1 MIKDKYLLIILPFS
15 QFQPIVPDIFNVIVI
30 FNVIFR
36 IKKKPYVEM
45 SDSDDRED
53 TDIAREAWENY
64 KKRNF
69 IMRKD

>member
-64 KKRNF
+64 KKRNS
-69 IMRKD
+69 IMRND

>member
-64 KKRNF
+64 KKRNC